1 MAVIKQGYDTYK
13 WPEVQTD
20 PQINL
25 PNAAGIIKKITA
37 EEWADMKRHTH
48 KISDILDSNGN
59 ELGSDASGNIVS
71 YDDTEIRN
79 LISQLQNS
87 INTLAQENNL
97 LKQRVQAL
105 EQQSGSGGDTTEIEN
120 QISGLQNSVSNL
132 TSRVETLEN
141 SSSTSEDGLL
151 IDFDPDS
158 PGTQDIHGNTVNN

>member
-13 WPEVQTD
+13 WPEIQLDQQT
-20 PQINL
+20 NL

-48 KISDILDSNGN
+48 KISDILDANGN

-79 LISQLQNS
+79 LIGQLQNS
-87 INTLAQENNL
+87 INTLVQENKL
-97 LKQRVQAL
+97 LKQRVQ
-105 EQQSGSGGDTTEIEN
+105 
-120 QISGLQNSVSNL
+120 
-132 TSRVETLEN
+132 TLEN
-141 SSSTSEDGLL
+141 SSSSSGDGLL